1 MSQKNVE
8 LVVGKLA
15 TDEDFRIAFREDP
28 ARTFR
33 ELIANGLDLTCAE
46 IAALCATDCAALER
60 AAEALDP
67 RLQRAS
73 LKARRTRPN
82 PDERSA

>member
-8 LVVGKLA
+8 IVVGKLA
-15 TDEDFRIAFREDP
+15 TDEEFRLAFREDP
-28 ARTFR
+28 ARVFR
-33 ELIANGLDLTCAE
+33 ELTMSGLELTCAE

-73 LKARRTRPN
+73 LKARHHRP